1 MKQWYL
7 SLPKFSKES
16 TVKYIGSLNYEDI
29 PKEKREFLS
38 SLRME
43 IENPR
48 EYIFEKLF
56 RIFGYRNFNIEVV
69 EKIRE
74 CKGYYENLLESLE
87 EKLLEDIRGIFGG
100 TEEIGVISTLKDWEE
115 SLNSKTREH
124 IFNKNEN
131 RVLELIRESGNN
143 EKLFVEKLARVIS
156 SLRIEDWN
164 RNTIERFLEELK
176 NIKLSVE
183 EFDKN
188 LSSESQSESNSYK
201 ISFVNEEGKEQIRSF
216 EKIECSRRAT
226 LLYNDLLS
234 SIDEM
239 GESISEQEIR
249 QILMDILKNYC

>member
-1 MKQWYL
+1 M
-7 SLPKFSKES
+7 
-16 TVKYIGSLNYEDI
+16 
-29 PKEKREFLS
+29 
-38 SLRME
+38 
-43 IENPR
+43 
-48 EYIFEKLF
+48 
-56 RIFGYRNFNIEVV
+56 
-69 EKIRE
+69 
-74 CKGYYENLLESLE
+74 
-87 EKLLEDIRGIFGG
+87 
-100 TEEIGVISTLKDWEE
+100 
-115 SLNSKTREH
+115 
-124 IFNKNEN
+124 
-131 RVLELIRESGNN
+131 LELIRESGNN
-143 EKLFVEKLARVIS
+143 EKLFVEKLARVVS

>member
-1 MKQWYL
+1 M
-7 SLPKFSKES
+7 
-16 TVKYIGSLNYEDI
+16 
-29 PKEKREFLS
+29 
-38 SLRME
+38 
-43 IENPR
+43 
-48 EYIFEKLF
+48 
-56 RIFGYRNFNIEVV
+56 
-69 EKIRE
+69 
-74 CKGYYENLLESLE
+74 
-87 EKLLEDIRGIFGG
+87 
-100 TEEIGVISTLKDWEE
+100 
-115 SLNSKTREH
+115 
-124 IFNKNEN
+124 
-131 RVLELIRESGNN
+131 LELIRESGNN
-143 EKLFVEKLARVIS
+143 EKLFVEKLARVVS

-201 ISFVNEEGKEQIRSF
+201 ISFVNEGGKEQIRSF